1 MRNSKLIALL
11 LCFVLAFS
19 LSACNK
25 HGHTNQHQSSDNG
38 SDGNEDKIV
47 YVYSVVSKTVH
58 LSDCYHVD
66 RMNEEYKNYFEG
78 DVNSLV
84 AKGYTLCRDCIDI
97 QVKEEEPE
105 EEDDTNKIPKEEAT
119 YVINSSSKTFHE
131 LDCHHINVMS
141 DKNIQ
146 YTDLSLEE
154 LVAEEIRPCSSCLP
168 DAAKEW
174 KENHPEEDAK
184 EDK

>member
-25 HGHTNQHQSSDNG
+25 HGHANQHQNADND
-38 SDGNEDKIV
+38 SDGGEDKIV
-47 YVYSVVSKTVH
+47 YVYSVVSKTIH

-78 DVNSLV
+78 DLNSLL
-84 AKGYTLCRDCIDI
+84 ANGYTLCRDCIDVQI
-97 QVKEEEPE
+97 KEEEPE
-105 EEDDTNKIPKEEAT
+105 EEDPNKVSKEDAT
-119 YVINSSSKTFHE
+119 YVINASSKTFHE
-131 LDCHHINVMS
+131 LGCHHIEGMAE
-141 DKNIQ
+141 KNIK

-154 LVAEEIRPCSSCLP
+154 LVAEEIKPCSSCLP

-174 KENHPEEDAK
+174 KENHPEEDK
-184 EDK
+184 

>member
-1 MRNSKLIALL
+1 MKISKIFAFL
-11 LCFVLAFS
+11 LCIVLVIS
-19 LSACNK
+19 LGSCKK
-25 HGHTNQHQSSDNG
+25 HGHTNQHQNNDQSTTDDEG
-38 SDGNEDKIV
+38 TIT

-58 LSDCYHVD
+58 LPDCYHID

-78 DVNSLV
+78 DVNELV
-84 AKGYTLCRDCIDI
+84 ARGYSLCRDCIDI

-105 EEDDTNKIPKEEAT
+105 EEDNTNKIPKEEAT
-119 YVINSSSKTFHE
+119 YLINTSSKTFHE
-131 LDCHHINVMS
+131 LDCYHIKGMS
-141 DKNIQ
+141 DKNVE

-154 LVAEEIRPCSSCLP
+154 LVAEEIKPCGTCLP

-174 KENHPEEDAK
+174 KENHPEENAT